1 MVLFFDCH
9 APAAKTHA
17 WLEKRARHLRGQPSA
32 TRRLDRL
39 PSLTISA
46 LTYLELLQGMRSRA
60 ELLAVQK
67 SLALRNT
74 QRLPVTPAITERAID
89 LMERLALSHG
99 LGMGDALIAATAL
112 EQSVP
117 LITGNIKHFSPI
129 EGLTVERFDPAGELQ

>member
-1 MVLFFDCH
+1 M
-9 APAAKTHA
+9 
-17 WLEKRARHLRGQPSA
+17 
-32 TRRLDRL
+32 